1 MKLNYLYLEK
11 SFLGVLM
18 AIFSLYLT
26 DCLAKDISSKKK
38 MIRLVYLLIVMT
50 PYSGMTII
58 QDTKVNSVE
67 F

>member
-1 MKLNYLYLEK
+1 
-11 SFLGVLM
+11 M
-18 AIFSLYLT
+18 AIFILLT

-38 MIRLVYLLIVMT
+38 DDQISISSYCGD